1 MRSNMTFKIT
11 LSDVD
16 LLKNSIPTIAEII
29 DEGVFKVGKDG
40 ISLLSPDRTMVSV
53 IDFKLLSSAFE
64 EYNVEAEES
73 LGLNMAN
80 FAALLKRLKSGDKLI
95 LESTGKSNRL
105 KMTVKGNGV
114 RTFELPLID
123 VKMEKPPIDQLQFN
137 TKIELECGVV
147 EEGIADAEIIG
158 DSIVIEAAQDSFKM
172 HAKGDVSS
180 AQLELAKDD
189 KGLLKLESAQAVK
202 AQYPLEYLKKMIKA
216 NKLTKQL
223 MLEFGTD
230 YPMRMSFK
238 SLDKMQLSFILAP
251 RVSED

>member
-1 MRSNMTFKIT
+1 MTFKIT
-11 LSDVD
+11 LSEID
-16 LLKNSIPTIAEII
+16 LLKNSIPIIAEII
-29 DEGVFKVGKDG
+29 DEGMFRVAKDG

-53 IDFKLLSSAFE
+53 TDLKLLSSAFD
-64 EYNVEAEES
+64 EYSVEAEES
-73 LGLNMAN
+73 IGLNMAN
-80 FAALLKRLKSGDKLI
+80 FAALLKRLKSGDRLT

-105 KMTVKGNGV
+105 KMTVRGNGI

-137 TKIELECGVV
+137 TKIELESGVV

-158 DSIVIEAAQDSFKM
+158 DSIVMEAAPESFKM

-180 AQLELAKDD
+180 AQLELAKED
-189 KGLLKLESAQAVK
+189 KGLLKLESAQAAK

-216 NKLTKQL
+216 NKLAKQL
-223 MLEFGTD
+223 VLEFGTD

-238 SLDKMQLSFILAP
+238 SLDKMSLSFILAP
-251 RVSED
+251 RVSEE

>member
-1 MRSNMTFKIT
+1 MTFKIT

-16 LLKNSIPTIAEII
+16 LLKNSIPIIAEII
-29 DEGVFKVGKDG
+29 DEGVFKVAKDG

-53 IDFKLLSSAFE
+53 TNLKLLSSAFE

-73 LGLNMAN
+73 VGLNMAN
-80 FAALLKRLKSGDKLI
+80 FAALLKRLKSGNKLT
-95 LESTGKSNRL
+95 LESTGKANRL
-105 KMTVKGNGV
+105 KMTVRGNGV

-123 VKMEKPPIDQLQFN
+123 VKMEKPPIDQLQFK
-137 TKIELECGVV
+137 TRIELDSGIV

-158 DSIVIEAAQDSFKM
+158 DSIVMEAGPESFKM

-189 KGLLKLESAQAVK
+189 KSLIKLESAEAAK
-202 AQYPLEYLKKMIKA
+202 SQYPLEYLKKMIKA
-216 NKLTKQL
+216 NKLSKQL
-223 MLEFGTD
+223 SLEFGTD

-238 SLDKMQLSFILAP
+238 AIDKMQLSFILAP

>member
-1 MRSNMTFKIT
+1 MTFKMK

-16 LLKNSIPTIAEII
+16 LLKNSIPIIAEII
-29 DEGVFKVGKDG
+29 DEGVFKVAKDG

-53 IDFKLLSSAFE
+53 TDLKILSSAFD
-64 EYNVEAEES
+64 EYNVEADES

-80 FAALLKRLKSGDKLI
+80 FAALLKRLKSGDKLA
-95 LESTGKSNRL
+95 LESTGKANRL
-105 KMTVKGNGV
+105 KMTVSGNGI
-114 RTFELPLID
+114 RTFEVPLID

-137 TKIELECGVV
+137 TKVELDSSII

-158 DSIVIEAAQDSFKM
+158 DSVVLEAGPESFKM

-180 AQLELAKDD
+180 AQLELAKGN
-189 KGLLKLESAQAVK
+189 KCLLKLDVKGAAK

-216 NKLTKQL
+216 NKLAKQL
-223 MLEFGTD
+223 VLEFGTD

-238 SLDKMQLSFILAP
+238 ALDKMSLSFILAP

>member
-1 MRSNMTFKIT
+1 MTFKIT

-16 LLKNSIPTIAEII
+16 LLKNSIPIIAEII
-29 DEGVFKVGKDG
+29 DEGIFKVAKDG

-53 IDFKLLSSAFE
+53 TDLKVLSSAFD
-64 EYNVEAEES
+64 EYSVEADES
-73 LGLNMAN
+73 VGLNMAN
-80 FAALLKRLKSGDKLI
+80 FAALLKRIKGGDKLT
-95 LESTGKSNRL
+95 LESTGKANRL

-123 VKMEKPPIDQLQFN
+123 VKMEKPPIDQLQFG
-137 TKIELECGVV
+137 TRIELESSIM

-158 DSIVIEAAQDSFKM
+158 DSIVMEAAPETFKM

-180 AQLELAKDD
+180 AQLELAKGD
-189 KGLLKLESAQAVK
+189 KPLLKLDAKEPIK

-216 NKLTKQL
+216 NKLAKQL
-223 MLEFGTD
+223 VLEFGTD

-238 SLDKMQLSFILAP
+238 ALDKMSLSFILAP

>member
-1 MRSNMTFKIT
+1 MTFKAT

-16 LLKNSIPTIAEII
+16 MLKNSIPIIAEII
-29 DEGVFKVGKDG
+29 DEGTFKVAKDG
-40 ISLLSPDRTMVSV
+40 ITLLSPDRTMVSV
-53 IDFKLLSSAFE
+53 TDLRILSSAFD

-80 FAALLKRLKSGDKLI
+80 FAALLKRLKSGDKLT

-105 KMTVKGNGV
+105 KMTVRGNGV
-114 RTFELPLID
+114 RTFEIPLID
-123 VKMEKPPIDQLQFN
+123 VKMEKPPVDQLQFG
-137 TKIELECGVV
+137 TKVELDSSII

-158 DSIVIEAAQDSFKM
+158 DSVVLEAGPDSFRM

-189 KGLLKLESAQAVK
+189 KSLVKLESKEAAK

-216 NKLTKQL
+216 SKLAKQL
-223 MLEFGTD
+223 SLEFGTD
-230 YPMRMSFK
+230 YPMRLSFK
-238 SLDKMQLSFILAP
+238 ALDKMSLKFILAP
-251 RVSED
+251 RVSEE